1 MADIEQKTLFAL
13 DCGAT
18 NWRLYRLEYKNNAD
32 RALLFGEPQPSPLT
46 SFNERK
52 LPAVICLNPEGNALG
67 SFGEVAQGQLET
79 EQNRDQVREYFK
91 PSIGVHLEENPLP
104 HQKRYTHAQGMQYTR
119 FLLEAVLNQIRQ
131 EKWRDQA
138 FDDRLWF
145 TFAYPIHWRY
155 DYQGKIF
162 QEFQQLVQSC
172 FGDEFEQIRFV
183 AEPEGAILC
192 LQHRGMLTSGK
203 RKGITV
209 IIDVGGSTTDIVA
222 GEVDHKSGALD
233 FLGRYGEPFGGGLYD
248 AELAK
253 YIADELKIP
262 ASALADDPSALVSL
276 RIAGQRLK
284 ESLSRQLV
292 HASNSGQVHQRTV
305 TLVLQDGTVFR
316 RTISLDESGFRAVT
330 QHLDEKFSQLVDQ
343 ALEKM
348 ALHPEKISQ
357 IVLVG
362 GGAQLFSI
370 MSYLRERF
378 GKDRVILADNPD
390 ETVVYGIGLE
400 YQDSFE
406 QIEPTIIFPAHAA
419 SDTPADTPP
428 VRTKAWL
435 LLVGDEQQRLKPGL
449 TKLGRGETNHIQVDD
464 LKASRLHAE
473 ISLSDEKLEIV
484 DLGSTNGTFVNRN
497 RLPAHQPCELK
508 DEDLISIGKIRFVV
522 KEGQEN
528 R

>member
-1 MADIEQKTLFAL
+1 MSI
-13 DCGAT
+13 
-18 NWRLYRLEYKNNAD
+18 
-32 RALLFGEPQPSPLT
+32 S
-46 SFNERK
+46 
-52 LPAVICLNPEGNALG
+52 
-67 SFGEVAQGQLET
+67 SFGEVAQQQLET

-104 HQKRYTHAQGMQYTR
+104 HQKRYTHAQGKQFTR
-119 FLLEAVLNQIRQ
+119 FLLDAILKQIQ
-131 EKWRDQA
+131 VEKWRGQV

-145 TFAYPIHWRY
+145 SFAYPIHWRY
-155 DYQGKIF
+155 DFQGKIF
-162 QEFQQLVQSC
+162 REFEQLVRGC
-172 FGDEFEQIRFV
+172 FNEGFEQIRFV

-192 LQHRGMLTSGK
+192 LKHRGQLTSGK
-203 RKGITV
+203 RNGITV

-222 GEVDHKSGALD
+222 GEVDHKSGELD
-233 FLGRYGEPFGGGLYD
+233 FLGRHGEPFGGGLYD

-253 YIADELKIP
+253 HIADELKIP

-292 HASNSGQVHQRTV
+292 HSSNTNQVHQRTV

-316 RTISLDESGFRAVT
+316 RTISLDESRFREVT
-330 QHLDEKFSQLVDQ
+330 QHLDEKFSQLVDR
-343 ALEKM
+343 ALENM
-348 ALHPEKISQ
+348 DLRPEKISQ

-370 MSYLRERF
+370 MGLLRTRF
-378 GKDRVILADNPD
+378 GTDRVVLADNPD

-400 YQDSFE
+400 YQASVE
-406 QIEPTIIFPAHAA
+406 KIEPTIIFPAPEARDEAA
-419 SDTPADTPP
+419 PIHPKQTEH
-428 VRTKAWL
+428 WQ
-435 LLVGDEQQRLKPGL
+435 LVFDNEQNPLNEGL

-473 ISLSDEKLEIV
+473 ISATDEKLEIT
-484 DLGSTNGTFVNRN
+484 DLGSTNGTFVNRQKIS
-497 RLPAHQPCELK
+497 AHRPYALK
-508 DEDLISIGKIRFVV
+508 NGDTISIGKIQYVV
-522 KEGQEN
+522 NNGKEN